1 MKTII
6 KASLF
11 SIMTLVTANALA
23 EVAVIV
29 HPGNS
34 ASLAKDDV
42 ERIYLGKVK
51 TFPGGDAVTPLNLPE
66 GHATRTEFDQTLV
79 GKSPSQLKAFW
90 SKQVFTGK
98 GTPPDEVADAAAMKA
113 KVSSDPSAV
122 GYVDAADVD
131 GSVRVV
137 GTF

>member
-98 GTPPDEVADAAAMKA
+98 GTPPDEVADATAMKA

>member
-131 GSVRVV
+131 SSVRVV